1 MRDSI
6 ALRGFIAQ
14 ALLAERLAQR
24 ERDAKIADEWND
36 TIGAPG
42 GDASFRGTA
51 VVARLVAAA
60 IRQS

>member
-1 MRDSI
+1 M
-6 ALRGFIAQ
+6 GAQ
-14 ALLAERLAQR
+14 K

-36 TIGAPG
+36 TIGEPG

-51 VVARLVAAA
+51 VVARLVATA